1 MFTIGE
7 ISHITPLL
15 AASKSGA
22 HTSPLARQLEL
33 RREQIQTHL
42 VFLALDFMKVERDLD
57 NLGDESRSKLQ
68 ALADDLDPLYTE
80 GQVDLSALVLA
91 VDRICRRRHRE

>member
-1 MFTIGE
+1 
-7 ISHITPLL
+7 
-15 AASKSGA
+15 
-22 HTSPLARQLEL
+22 
-33 RREQIQTHL
+33 
-42 VFLALDFMKVERDLD
+42 MKVERDLD

-91 VDRICRRRHRE
+91 VDRIGRRRHRE